1 MWMHEDVFAF
11 LKTQRVCVFAIEM
24 MDGSPHGATVH
35 FAHIESP
42 PTFIVL
48 TEKKYRK
55 SEPLRGRA
63 ESRATMVIG
72 FEEGS
77 NSRTLQMDGIAHIAD
92 TPQIRDAYFT
102 KFPNAKAK
110 LTEPE
115 DFFFTFTPTWWR
127 FTDWTKPEGKTI
139 YLSDGSVTVASKSNQ
154 LKVS

>member
-1 MWMHEDVFAF
+1 MHPDILAF

-35 FAHIESP
+35 FANTED

-48 TEKKYRK
+48 TEQKYRK
-55 SEPLRGRA
+55 AEPLHGRK

-72 FEEGS
+72 FEEEP
-77 NSRTLQMDGIAHIAD
+77 NSRTLQMDGTARLVNANEG
-92 TPQIRDAYFT
+92 QLKDAYLE
-102 KFPNAKAK
+102 KFPNMKSK
-110 LTEPE
+110 INEPD
-115 DFFFTFTPTWWR
+115 DFFFAFMPSWWR

-139 YLSDGSVTVASKSNQ
+139 YLSDGSITVASKNNQ